1 MTSRMESE
9 AHFRLHRF
17 KAEFEPSPSI
27 YIVTGV
33 TVYYTSGDTS
43 SLLAVEFLEFLSFL
57 FAPATITPHLVCKI
71 SLRILK
77 GVITPCKVG
86 CCAWE
91 LFFAFRAAFVHITM
105 LKFDGFHM
113 QVRAYVVEGRV
124 PTAAAAAAIC
134 YFLRVDTLARD
145 EDQGNQD
152 HKLHLADESWSEIEA
167 DHPLINATF
176 WKVQVQGSAK
186 RWTSGCVNTAS

>member
-1 MTSRMESE
+1 MVIFSR
-9 AHFRLHRF
+9 
-17 KAEFEPSPSI
+17 
-27 YIVTGV
+27 
-33 TVYYTSGDTS
+33 
-43 SLLAVEFLEFLSFL
+43 
-57 FAPATITPHLVCKI
+57 I

-77 GVITPCKVG
+77 GVIYPCKVG

-91 LFFAFRAAFVHITM
+91 LFLAVRFAAVRITIF
-105 LKFDGFHM
+105 KDGDLLIYIR
-113 QVRAYVVEGRV
+113 VRVEENSV
-124 PTAAAAAAIC
+124 LAAAAALC

-167 DHPLINATF
+167 DHPLINANF

-186 RWTSGCVNTAS
+186 RWTPGCVNPASGLPLAVVGEFTQLRAHLLADPCIKSESEYSLSTQNEDPQNHFSILLFFPLHFQTLTLRHEK